1 MQPRTI
7 RLRQDD
13 VGRGIAFTLLA
24 IFFFATQDA
33 VSKLLVGDFSPFQ
46 ISMMRFW
53 AFLATAAFLVRRKGP
68 LLAALRTA
76 TPWLQVLRPTLL
88 VVDIW
93 LFMFALQTVPLAEMQ
108 AITLVYPLIVT
119 VIAVPLLGERIGVFR
134 ISAVLAGFLGA
145 LVIVRPGGLPLDF
158 GAFCAL
164 GSAACY
170 AIYLAITRKVS
181 GTDAPETSMLY
192 VGAVGFVLTS
202 AVGVF
207 FWKTPDFSSL
217 ALIAYL
223 MFSSCASHGLIIL
236 ALGAA
241 PANVL
246 QPFNYTALPWGIL
259 FGYLV
264 FGQMIDFV
272 SALGAG
278 VIVLA
283 GAVVM
288 VREQLKKRSVP
299 VDTAAG
305 KQK

>member
-1 MQPRTI
+1 MPARTI
-7 RLRQDD
+7 RPRQDD
-13 VGRGIAFTLLA
+13 VRRGIAFTLIA
-24 IFFFATQDA
+24 IFLFATQDA
-33 VSKLLVGDFSPFQ
+33 VSKFLVDDYSPFQ

-53 AFLATAAFLVRRKGP
+53 AFLAMAVFLVRRKGR
-68 LLAALRTA
+68 LLPAFGTA
-76 TPWLQVLRPTLL
+76 MPWLQVLRPVLL

-134 ISAVLAGFLGA
+134 ITAVLAGFGGA
-145 LVIVRPGGLPLDF
+145 LVIVRPGGLPLDL
-158 GAFCAL
+158 GALCAL

-170 AIYLAITRKVS
+170 AVYLVITRKVS
-181 GTDAPETSMLY
+181 GTDAAETSMLY
-192 VGAVGFVLTS
+192 VGAVGLVLTS

-207 FWKTPDFSSL
+207 FWKTPDLSSL

-223 MFSSCASHGLIIL
+223 MFSSCAAHGLIIL

-246 QPFNYTALPWGIL
+246 QPFNYTALPWSIL
-259 FGYLV
+259 FGYV
-264 FGQMIDFV
+264 AFGQMIDFV

-278 VIVLA
+278 VIVAA
-283 GAVVM
+283 GSVVM
-288 VREQLKKRSVP
+288 ARERFKKRAVAGG
-299 VDTAAG
+299 VAASSPE
-305 KQK
+305 